1 MNPDPPVNLRQSP
14 PEPLTGIKTGPD
26 VEPGRGRVLVFG
38 ASGYIGTHLVARLL
52 RVGVPVRAAGRTR
65 AVLEAR
71 HWPGVEIV
79 VTPRSFMRPVRSP
92 LSIPGSFS
100 CSRTSRTARQGQ
112 VPSGS

>member
-52 RVGVPVRAAGRTR
+52 REGVPVRAAGRTR

-79 VTPRSFMRPVRSP
+79 VADALQHANLPAELQVVD
-92 LSIPGSFS
+92 
-100 CSRTSRTARQGQ
+100 TAY
-112 VPSGS
+112 